1 MTNNRQTKKIII
13 DILKLFSPYRKRI
26 VIIIISTIF
35 TSLISI
41 FTPLIRQIL
50 IDDGIIKNDMKT
62 VGIITLVMLLFVI
75 VNLIFEYIEM
85 VNSTYIIQMVP
96 FNLLKE
102 CFSKMLRLKMAY
114 YDNTTYYKVIEN
126 IKFDI
131 STITTV
137 VDQSTFLILGRIVN
151 FVGGLIGLSI
161 ISWKL
166 SIIILI
172 AIPIKICITNYFT
185 KRKTTLFKELM
196 IKVEKSNEWLGDVLA
211 NIETIKL
218 WNLYTH
224 SKNAFVDVKNEEISS
239 RRTTIYND
247 KINNMISNV
256 IGLIVSITIYFYGA
270 SLVINGEI
278 TLGGLFAF
286 LSYSTTLISTISL
299 ITFVKYRTAEII
311 PAYLRY
317 MEFLNL
323 DEEISVDSKKNSC
336 HNRPSN
342 ISLRNVSLVV
352 DNRTILE
359 NISFTI
365 NKGEKVAI
373 WGENGSGK
381 TSIINLLLGFI
392 HPSKGSIL
400 IDEIN
405 LKDIDIDSYRDNIRV
420 VTQHTKLFN
429 RSIYENVDPQ
439 NIYREQEIID
449 LLKEFNIESFLQN
462 LRRENNVK
470 IGTNGNKLSGGE
482 KQKLSLLRA
491 YLKKGNILIL
501 DEPTSNYDEESKKT
515 FDKIIKMK
523 TNDNIL
529 IIVTHNR
536 EILKEVDKIIKIS
549 NGTVDG
555 IFTYEEFCEITSEI
569 SYKT

>member
-1 MTNNRQTKKIII
+1 MTNNRQPNKKIII
-13 DILKLFSPYRKRI
+13 DILRLFSPYRKRI
-26 VIIIISTIF
+26 VIIIISIIF

-50 IDDGIIKNDMKT
+50 IDDGIIKNDIKT
-62 VGIITLVMLLFVI
+62 VGFITLVMLLFVI
-75 VNLIFEYIEM
+75 VNLLFEYIEM
-85 VNSTYIIQMVP
+85 VNSTYITQMVP

-102 CFSKMLRLKMAY
+102 CFDKMLRLKMAY
-114 YDNTTYYKVIEN
+114 YDNTNYYKVIEN

-131 STITTV
+131 STITTI
-137 VDQSTFLILGRIVN
+137 VDQSTFLILGRMFN
-151 FVGGLIGLSI
+151 FVGGLVGLSI

-166 SIIILI
+166 SIILLI
-172 AIPIKICITNYFT
+172 AVPIKIYITNYFT

-196 IKVEKSNEWLGDVLA
+196 IKIEKSNEWLGDALA
-211 NIETIKL
+211 NIEIIKL

-224 SKNAFVDVKNEEISS
+224 SKNAFIDVQNEEISS

-247 KINNMISNV
+247 KINNMISNA
-256 IGLIVSITIYFYGA
+256 IGLIVNIMIYLYGA
-270 SLVINGEI
+270 LLVIKGEI

-299 ITFVKYRTAEII
+299 ITLVKYRTAEII

-323 DEEISVDSKKNSC
+323 DEETLADTKKVSC
-336 HNRPSN
+336 PNRPSK
-342 ISLRNVSLVV
+342 ISVENVSLVV
-352 DNRTILE
+352 DNKTILK

-365 NKGEKVAI
+365 NKGDKVAI

-381 TSIINLLLGFI
+381 TSIINLLLGFTS
-392 HPSKGSIL
+392 PSSGSIL

-405 LKDIDIDSYRDNIRV
+405 LKDIDIDSYRDNVRV
-420 VTQHTKLFN
+420 VAQHTKLFN
-429 RSIYENVDPQ
+429 RSIYENIDPQ
-439 NIYREQEIID
+439 NNYSEQEIID
-449 LLKEFNIESFLQN
+449 LLKEFNIESFLQS
-462 LRRENNVK
+462 LRRESNVK

-523 TNDNIL
+523 TNHNIL

-536 EILKEVDKIIKIS
+536 ETLREMNKIIKIS

-555 IFTYEEFCEITSEI
+555 IVTYEEFCEATS
-569 SYKT
+569 